1 MPACNQSAL
10 PFLTKCRKN
19 SKIRVVS
26 RIDFTFV
33 APGCIRAK
41 INALGLIFYNIFL
54 LSFRAGVRVAALF
67 NKKARQWVDGRKQI
81 FGRLQTAVAGKKKI
95 IWMHCASL
103 GEFEQGRPV
112 LEKLKQDYPDHHLLV
127 TFFSPSGYEIMK
139 NYAGADW
146 IFYMPIDGAGNAR
159 RFLDIVNPSLV
170 IFVKYEYW
178 YYYLKAIKSRQI
190 PLLMVSAIFRKN
202 TPFFKWYGSL
212 HRKMLACFTHLFV
225 QNQESVELLSGVL
238 SVERF
243 SIAGDTRFDRV
254 IDIAE
259 KGEPISLIEQFTG
272 TAQTIIAGSTWP
284 ADEAILQKT
293 LNAAD
298 NLKLIIAPHE
308 VHGDHIAQLQQLF
321 PGCLLYSQLLSGS
334 KTASESNVLIIDNIG
349 LLSRIYRY
357 AHTTYIGGAFGAG
370 LHNTLEAAVYG
381 KPVLFGPE
389 YSKYMEAVG
398 LIEAGAGFSISNDA
412 GCIATVKQLTGDK
425 VFYETVCQAAL
436 SFCYKHKGATGKIMS
451 FIQEKRLLTS

>member
-1 MPACNQSAL
+1 MGV
-10 PFLTKCRKN
+10 T
-19 SKIRVVS
+19 
-26 RIDFTFV
+26 
-33 APGCIRAK
+33 
-41 INALGLIFYNIFL
+41 FYNIFL
-54 LSFRAGVRVAALF
+54 LFLRAGMRIAALF
-67 NKKARQWVDGRKQI
+67 NKKARQWVEGRRQI
-81 FGRLQTAVAGKKKI
+81 FSRLQVATAGKKKI

-112 LEKLKQDYPDHHLLV
+112 LEKLKQDYPGHHLLV

-146 IFYMPIDGAGNAR
+146 IFYMPVDGPGNAR

-178 YYYLKAIKSRQI
+178 YYYLKATKARQV
-190 PLLMVSAIFRKN
+190 PLLMVSAIFRPN
-202 TPFFKWYGSL
+202 SSFFKWYGGL
-212 HRKMLACFTHLFV
+212 YRKMLSRFTHLFV
-225 QNQESVELLSGVL
+225 QNQESVDLLSRIL
-238 SVERF
+238 PADRY

-259 KGEPISLIEQFTG
+259 KGGPIPLIEQFTG
-272 TAQTIIAGSTWP
+272 TTPTIIAGSTWQP
-284 ADEAILQKT
+284 DEAILQKT
-293 LNAAD
+293 LNVLN

-308 VHGDHIAQLQQLF
+308 IHGDHITQLQQLF
-321 PGCLLYSQLLSGS
+321 PGCLLYSQLSAGS
-334 KTASESNVLIIDNIG
+334 RTVGESNVLIIDNIG

-398 LIEAGAGFSISNDA
+398 LIGAGAGFSISNEA

-425 VFYETVCQAAL
+425 ALYDSACQAAL

-451 FIQEKRLLTS
+451 FIQEKRLLTN

>member
-1 MPACNQSAL
+1 M
-10 PFLTKCRKN
+10 
-19 SKIRVVS
+19 
-26 RIDFTFV
+26 
-33 APGCIRAK
+33 
-41 INALGLIFYNIFL
+41 
-54 LSFRAGVRVAALF
+54 RVAALF
-67 NKKARQWVDGRKQI
+67 NKKARQWTEGRRQI
-81 FGRLQTAVAGKKKI
+81 FSRLQTAVAGKKKI

-112 LEKLKQDYPDHHLLV
+112 LEKLKQDYPDHHLLI

-139 NYAGADW
+139 NYTGADW
-146 IFYMPIDGAGNAR
+146 IFYMPVDGPSNAR
-159 RFLDIVNPSLV
+159 RFLDMVNPSLV

-178 YYYLKAIKSRQI
+178 YYYLKTTKARQI
-190 PLLMVSAIFRKN
+190 PLLMVSAIFRPN
-202 TPFFKWYGSL
+202 SAFFKWYGSL

-225 QNQESVELLSGVL
+225 QNQESVELLSRIL
-238 SVERF
+238 PADRY

-259 KGEPISLIEQFTG
+259 KGGPIALIEQFTS

-284 ADEAILQKT
+284 PDEAILQKT
-293 LNAAD
+293 LHALS

-308 VHGDHIAQLQQLF
+308 IHGDHIAQLQQLF
-321 PGCLLYSQLLSGS
+321 PGCLLYSQLSAGS
-334 KTASESNVLIIDNIG
+334 RTVDESNVLIIDNIG

-389 YSKYMEAVG
+389 YSKYMEATG
-398 LIEAGAGFSISNDA
+398 LIEAGAGFSISNEA
-412 GCIATVKQLTGDK
+412 ECIAIVKQLTDDK
-425 VFYETVCQAAL
+425 AFYDTTCQAAL

-451 FIQEKRLLTS
+451 FIQEKRLLTN